1 MPSRI
6 RAIAIFALVPVF
18 MALTACSKPAK
29 GPADVSEMRPPASIE
44 HGKTGPGG
52 HATPAHPTAPA
63 PQQTPRTD
71 ETPVQKTAEPCLE
84 CETATEDSN
93 RDDCFKLQPG
103 KNAKNAKGKTVTGRC
118 RPQCIPYARC
128 RSGFMSC
135 RLGDTS
141 PVQWFECARK
151 ARSTSAVP
159 KAGSIMVIGVEQRH
173 NMATGHLG
181 YVEEACPN
189 PDGTWALRFS
199 HTNYDRKCHL
209 DLDARVLFNPK
220 TMRAAFQSGPWKPW
234 ARDLKIL
241 GFILK

>member
-1 MPSRI
+1 MPSRTS
-6 RAIAIFALVPVF
+6 AIALFPLVLVF
-18 MALTACSKPAK
+18 IALTACSKTAP
-29 GPADVSEMRPPASIE
+29 GPTQAS
-44 HGKTGPGG
+44 
-52 HATPAHPTAPA
+52 APA
-63 PQQTPRTD
+63 PPAT
-71 ETPVQKTAEPCLE
+71 VQKASLPPQNATTPSAPQTGAPSGEQQPAEDGTCLE
-84 CETATEDSN
+84 CESVTSGKDRAE
-93 RDDCFKLQPG
+93 CFKLRP
-103 KNAKNAKGKTVTGRC
+103 GKTVKNTKGTAVAGRC
-118 RPQCIPYARC
+118 EPQCIPYARC

-151 ARSTSAVP
+151 AGATSSVP
-159 KAGSIMVIGVEQRH
+159 KAGSLMVIGVEKRH

-189 PDGTWALRFS
+189 PDGTWTLRFS